1 MARFLRGFILRNF
14 FLTVCVLASASVQT
28 PVALAQHGGGGGH
41 MGGGGGHMGG
51 GGGHMG
57 GGGGHMGGGGG
68 HMGGGGGHMGGGH
81 FSSGG
86 HGASPR
92 GFAPRTAPTTIRR
105 PRGSPPPV
113 GAGIRNPRFQQHPT
127 RFVHRRVFG
136 ARSRR
141 FRRGFN
147 SSWWPYW
154 CPSYW
159 GWGFNCYTWPYL
171 GYGYGFGT
179 DLPNDDPGA
188 QSIPSYAYPG
198 YRYEEDRRD
207 LTELYLKDGTVY
219 DVIDY
224 WLEDGKIHFR
234 TREGSV
240 EQVLGVDELD
250 LQTTVDVNTRRG
262 FRFVL
267 RNEPAE

>member
-1 MARFLRGFILRNF
+1 MARFLRGFILRNS
-14 FLTVCVLASASVQT
+14 FLTVCVLSSASVQT
-28 PVALAQHGGGGGH
+28 PLALAQHGGGGGH

-57 GGGGHMGGGGG
+57 GGGGHMGG
-68 HMGGGGGHMGGGH
+68 GGGH

-113 GAGIRNPRFQQHPT
+113 GAGIRNPRFQQRPP
-127 RFVHRRVFG
+127 RVVHRRVFFG
-136 ARSRR
+136 PRFRR
-141 FRRGFN
+141 FRHGFN
-147 SSWWPYW
+147 SFWWPIWW
-154 CPSYW
+154 CPSTWGW
-159 GWGFNCYTWPYL
+159 GWGFNCYTWPSFW
-171 GYGYGFGT
+171 YGSGFGT
-179 DLPNDDPGA
+179 DPPNDDPGA
-188 QSIPSYAYPG
+188 RSIPSYAYPG
-198 YRYEEDRRD
+198 YRSDEDRRD

-219 DVIDY
+219 DVTDY

-240 EQVLGVDELD
+240 EQVLGVDALD

>member
-1 MARFLRGFILRNF
+1 MARFLRGFILRNSL
-14 FLTVCVLASASVQT
+14 LTVCVLASASVQT
-28 PVALAQHGGGGGH
+28 PVALAQHGGGGGGH

-57 GGGGHMGGGGG
+57 GGGGHMGGA
-68 HMGGGGGHMGGGH
+68 GGH

-92 GFAPRTAPTTIRR
+92 GFAPRTAPTTIPR

-113 GAGIRNPRFQQHPT
+113 GAGIRNPRFQQRPP
-127 RFVHRRVFG
+127 RFVHRRAFFG
-136 ARSRR
+136 PRFRR
-141 FRRGFN
+141 FRHGFN
-147 SSWWPYW
+147 SFWWPYW

-159 GWGFNCYTWPYL
+159 GWGFNCYTWPSL
-171 GYGYGFGT
+171 WWGSGFGT
-179 DLPNDDPGA
+179 DLPNNDPRA
-188 QSIPSYAYPG
+188 QSIPSNGYPG
-198 YRYEEDRRD
+198 YRYDEDRRD

-219 DVIDY
+219 DVTDY

>member
-1 MARFLRGFILRNF
+1 MARFLRGFILRNS
-14 FLTVCVLASASVQT
+14 FLTVCVLSSASVQT
-28 PVALAQHGGGGGH
+28 PLALAQRGGGGGH
-41 MGGGGGHMGG
+41 MGG
-51 GGGHMG
+51 
-57 GGGGHMGGGGG
+57 
-68 HMGGGGGHMGGGH
+68 GGGH

-113 GAGIRNPRFQQHPT
+113 GAGIRNPRFQQRPP
-127 RFVHRRVFG
+127 RVVHRRVFFG
-136 ARSRR
+136 PRFRR
-141 FRRGFN
+141 FRHGFN
-147 SSWWPYW
+147 SFWWPIWW
-154 CPSYW
+154 CPSNWGW
-159 GWGFNCYTWPYL
+159 GWGFNCYTWPSFW
-171 GYGYGFGT
+171 YGNGFGS
-179 DLPNDDPGA
+179 DPPDSDPGA

-198 YRYEEDRRD
+198 YRYDEDRRE

-219 DVIDY
+219 DVTDY

-240 EQVLGVDELD
+240 ERVLDVDELD

>member
-1 MARFLRGFILRNF
+1 MARFLRGLILRNS
-14 FLTVCVLASASVQT
+14 FLTVCVLSSASVQT
-28 PVALAQHGGGGGH
+28 PLALAQRGGGGGHMGGGGGGH

-51 GGGHMG
+51 GGGHIG
-57 GGGGHMGGGGG
+57 GGGGY
-68 HMGGGGGHMGGGH
+68 MGGGH

-113 GAGIRNPRFQQHPT
+113 GAGSRNPGFQQRPP
-127 RFVHRRVFG
+127 RVVHRRVFFG
-136 ARSRR
+136 PRSRR
-141 FRRGFN
+141 FRHGFN
-147 SSWWPYW
+147 SFWWPIWW
-154 CPSYW
+154 CPSNWGW
-159 GWGFNCYTWPYL
+159 GWGFNCYTWPSFW
-171 GYGYGFGT
+171 YGNGFGS
-179 DLPNDDPGA
+179 DPPDSDPGA

-198 YRYEEDRRD
+198 YRYDEDRRE

-219 DVIDY
+219 DVTDY